1 MSRITPDFIWRMEDV
16 LRLYAEPYDP
26 KRPVICFDELPY
38 QLLSHVWEPTPMEP
52 GKPKRVDY
60 EYKREGTC
68 NVFIFYQPLTGWR
81 RVLIRDTRNRV
92 DFAECMKTL
101 VNEWFPEADEVRVV
115 LDQLNTHTPGSFYKA
130 FGASEAEC
138 LTNKLEFH
146 HTPTHGSWLN
156 MAEIELSVLSRQ
168 HLKQR
173 IPTVEKLL
181 EVSSSWASKR
191 TEKKAMI
198 DWRFSAEDARDKFRK
213 FYHNP

>member
-1 MSRITPDFIWRMEDV
+1 MENV

-26 KRPVICFDELPY
+26 KRPVICFDELLY
-38 QLLSHVWEPTPMEP
+38 QLVSDVWEPMPMEP

-81 RVLIRDTRNRV
+81 RVLVRNTRNRV

-101 VNEWFPEADEVRVV
+101 VNEWFPEADQVRVV

-130 FGASEAEC
+130 FRASEAER
-138 LTNKLEFH
+138 LTDKLEFH

-168 HLKQR
+168 HLKKR
-173 IPTVEKLL
+173 IPTVEDLL
-181 EVSSSWASKR
+181 EVSSAWASKR
-191 TEKKAMI
+191 TETKAMI
-198 DWRFSAEDARDKFRK
+198 DWRFSTEDARDKFRK
-213 FYHNP
+213 FYHTKSTVSKH